1 MTSTRNK
8 NTALNYKLEQE
19 KLNNMRD
26 YPNYLHS
33 SSGRPFQECIPS
45 VGYTPSHMC
54 RNSLSNNPI
63 DIESSL
69 YGISSSNLVNPC
81 NPVNPSLRN
90 LEFKDYFDR
99 PQSVI
104 MPYPH
109 VYNNNERPKLY

>member
-1 MTSTRNK
+1 MTSTRN
-8 NTALNYKLEQE
+8 NNMPGDYVLEQRTNIMI
-19 KLNNMRD
+19 NNHNVNQYGRSHRD
-26 YPNYLHS
+26 AHPTQNVNYGS
-33 SSGRPFQECIPS
+33 MSRDA
-45 VGYTPSHMC
+45 
-54 RNSLSNNPI
+54 LSNNPI

-104 MPYPH
+104 MQYPH